1 MQVDVLEYYDTSV
14 RSASAQFL
22 IPAVLRVRMYVS
34 KRELKSGRLS
44 LSRKNILLRDRGQ
57 CQCATSPHLPSW
69 PHPAWTRFG
78 IEGRLLAT
86 SLSNAFQPPQWNRCC
101 SQAIHGAQSFD
112 MASAMA
118 GS

>member
-1 MQVDVLEYYDTSV
+1 MWLQVDVLEYYDTSV

-57 CQCATSPHLPSW
+57 CQCAASPQLPIW
-69 PHPAWTRFG
+69 PHPAGTCSAL
-78 IEGRLLAT
+78 EGRMLALKHAPAT
-86 SLSNAFQPPQWNRCC
+86 SVGACC
-101 SQAIHGAQSFD
+101 SQAR
-112 MASAMA
+112 A
-118 GS
+118 GRELIV

>member
-57 CQCATSPHLPSW
+57 CQCATSPHLPKW
-69 PHPAWTRFG
+69 PHPAWTCSG
-78 IEGRLLAT
+78 IEGRRPAT
-86 SLSNAFQPPQWNRCC
+86 ALSTTLQPPLCR
-101 SQAIHGAQSFD
+101 
-112 MASAMA
+112 
-118 GS
+118 

>member
-57 CQCATSPHLPSW
+57 CQCATPPEMPDC
-69 PHPAWTRFG
+69 PHPSGGCSGLEPLMHA
-78 IEGRLLAT
+78 AA
-86 SLSNAFQPPQWNRCC
+86 LS
-101 SQAIHGAQSFD
+101 
-112 MASAMA
+112 SAL
-118 GS
+118 